1 MSRPR
6 RYNIRVQIDSGSDDV
21 YRLDGMIDE
30 EDLKETV
37 IPVLNRIEDAVR
49 RALKDFMEGL

>member
-1 MSRPR
+1 MDRPK
-6 RYNIRVQIDSGSDDV
+6 RYDIEIRIGSGHGDV
-21 YRLDGMIDE
+21 YRLEGLIDE